1 MFGNTLDSYA
11 HSNNLR
17 NVNTYFKV
25 LFGILT
31 MLVSLV
37 STSPI
42 IPIIITIFMSVL
54 IIFKAEISWKF
65 YLKFFTIP
73 LSFGLI
79 TFVFMAIFFGNGTN
93 ILELGIFNLAV
104 TPDGFNLG
112 SLVFTRMLGGFTCMA
127 FLALTTPMSELFSV
141 LELVKIPKI
150 FLEIAMLMYRY
161 IFVFL
166 DEAINMYHS
175 QETRLGYSS
184 IKKSFKSLGMLGS
197 NLFIRSWIKGEQAYI
212 AMESRCYNGSIKT
225 LQEPESIK
233 KIGTRN
239 ILLLLLFEIL
249 LSIGVYLS
257 ANFKIL

>member
-1 MFGNTLDSYA
+1 
-11 HSNNLR
+11 
-17 NVNTYFKV
+17 
-25 LFGILT
+25 
-31 MLVSLV
+31 
-37 STSPI
+37 
-42 IPIIITIFMSVL
+42 
-54 IIFKAEISWKF
+54 
-65 YLKFFTIP
+65 
-73 LSFGLI
+73 
-79 TFVFMAIFFGNGTN
+79 
-93 ILELGIFNLAV
+93 
-104 TPDGFNLG
+104 
-112 SLVFTRMLGGFTCMA
+112 
-127 FLALTTPMSELFSV
+127 
-141 LELVKIPKI
+141 
-150 FLEIAMLMYRY
+150 
-161 IFVFL
+161 
-166 DEAINMYHS
+166 MYHS